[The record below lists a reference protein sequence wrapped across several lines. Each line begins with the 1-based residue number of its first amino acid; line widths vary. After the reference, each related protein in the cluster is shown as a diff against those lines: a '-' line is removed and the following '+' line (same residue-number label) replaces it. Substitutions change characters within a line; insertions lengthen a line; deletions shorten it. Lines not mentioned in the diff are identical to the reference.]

1 MRSDINRPKILLLQ
15 NSLGYLQE
23 DGLALVDLE
32 QEIKQE
38 KTLISMIKGKIELVN
53 PDVIFVE
60 KDASILVLDM
70 LRAENR
76 TVVTNTDEKI
86 LAMIARCSQ
95 TIPCPNYNFISKDFK
110 IGSCGQF
117 KVE

>member
-1 MRSDINRPKILLLQ
+1 
-15 NSLGYLQE
+15 LQE

-38 KTLISMIKGKIELVN
+38 KTLIQMIKAKIELVN

-70 LRAENR
+70 LRAENK
-76 TVVTNTDEKI
+76 TVVTNTKTKM
-86 LAMIARCSQ
+86 LAMIARCS
-95 TIPCPNYNFISKDFK
+95 
-110 IGSCGQF
+110 
-117 KVE
+117 